1 MTVKTNRDLNR
12 KRIFHN
18 TEEQYKDPKNY
29 KLYVSK
35 KDDPQLNRK
44 IKSGEVELTLKDLID
59 QGDKLAPKSN

>member
-12 KRIFHN
+12 KKVFHN

-35 KDDPQLNRK
+35 KDDPKLNRR
-44 IKSGEVELTLKDLID
+44 IKGGAVELTLKDLID
-59 QGDKLAPKSN
+59 KGDELVSKSD